1 MRQKNQVMLNLGTG
15 ETGEARNTAAQEAET
30 GAAKA
35 CLERSSAT
43 KIVSEGWAVPDL
55 RGQ

>member
-35 CLERSSAT
+35 CLEPRRLVGRRWELLSSVT
-43 KIVSEGWAVPDL
+43 I
-55 RGQ
+55 